1 MMNRSLLA
9 LHTSLVMAAAGALP
23 AADAP
28 PQPATAA
35 ETANFLTETEAKLL
49 DLSILSERA
58 SWLKDTYII
67 DDSEII
73 SSYFDERLGTAQVEA
88 AKAAV
93 RYRAVPAL
101 PVDVARKLNLLR
113 TSITLAPPADPAAAR
128 ESTRLV
134 TSMEG
139 AYGKG
144 KWCPKVKTGEEGEDG
159 CLDIVAIGRLMKK
172 SRDPKVLLEAWKA
185 WHAVGAPL
193 RHDYQ
198 RFVTLSNQGARELG
212 FADTGELWR
221 SRYDV
226 PAREIEPG
234 MDYLWQQVRPLYVSL
249 HAYVRKRLR
258 ETYGPS
264 VVPERGPIPAHL
276 LGNMWA
282 QEWGGIFPLVAP
294 KDADPGYD
302 LTALLKAKKLSA
314 QDLVRYGERF
324 FVSLGLDPLPKT
336 MWERSMFVKPR
347 DRDVVC
353 HASAWDPD
361 QDLDL
366 RLKMCIEVNDE
377 DFATVH
383 HELGHL
389 YYDAAYRKQPYLFRQ
404 GANDG
409 FHEAIGDTIQLS
421 VTPAYLVKIGLLDK
435 EPPADKDIGLLMH
448 MALDKLAFL
457 PFGLLI
463 DEWRWKV
470 FSGEITPE
478 HYNQGWWELRKKYQ
492 GVAPPVART
501 EADFDPGAK
510 YHVAANV
517 PYMRYFIAHL
527 LQFQF
532 HRALCKEAGFQGP
545 LNRCSIYDKKEAG
558 AKFQRALAMGASRP
572 WGDVLEELTGDR
584 VLDPTALLE
593 YFAPLQK
600 WLDEQNKGVP
610 MDWN

>member
-1 MMNRSLLA
+1 MNLRTLLLLQTSLLA
-9 LHTSLVMAAAGALP
+9 AGTGAVR

-28 PQPATAA
+28 PPTA
-35 ETANFLTETEAKLL
+35 ENTARFLTDTEAKLL
-49 DLSILSERA
+49 DLAVLAER
-58 SWLKDTYII
+58 SNWLKDTYIL
-67 DDSEII
+67 DDSEIVAA
-73 SSYFDERLGTAQVEA
+73 YHDERLATAQVEA

-93 RYRAVPAL
+93 PYRSVAGL
-101 PVDVARKLNLLR
+101 PFESARKLNLIR
-113 TSITLAPPADPAAAR
+113 TNITLAPPSDPAAAR
-128 ESTRLV
+128 EVTRLV
-134 TSMEG
+134 AGMEG

-159 CLDIVAIGRLMKK
+159 CLDIVAITRLMKK
-172 SRDPKVLLEAWKA
+172 SRDPKVLLEAWKN
-185 WHAVGAPL
+185 WHAVGAPM
-193 RHDYQ
+193 RKDYE

-234 MDYLWQQVRPLYVSL
+234 MDLLWQQVRPLYVSL
-249 HAYVRKRLR
+249 HAYVRKKLR
-258 ETYGPS
+258 ETYGAG
-264 VVPERGPIPAHL
+264 VVPEKGPIPAHL

-282 QEWGGIFPLVAP
+282 QEWGGILPLVTP
-294 KDADPGYD
+294 KEADPGYD
-302 LTALLKAKKLSA
+302 LTALLQAKKMGPL
-314 QDLVRYGERF
+314 DMVRYGERF
-324 FVSLGLDPLPKT
+324 FTSLGFDPLPKT
-336 MWERSMFVKPR
+336 MWERSMFTKPR

-353 HASAWDPD
+353 HASAWAVD

-366 RLKMCIEVNDE
+366 RLKMCIEINDE
-377 DFATVH
+377 DFQTIH

-389 YYDAAYRKQPYLFRQ
+389 FYDASYRKQPFLFRD

-435 EPPADKDIGLLMH
+435 EPPADKDTGLLLK
-448 MALDKLAFL
+448 MALDKVAFL

-470 FSGEITPE
+470 FSGEVTPQN
-478 HYNQGWWELRKKYQ
+478 YNKAWWDLRKKYQ

-532 HRALCKEAGFQGP
+532 HRALCREAGYQGP
-545 LNRCSIYDKKEAG
+545 LNRCSVYDQKAAG
-558 AKFQRALAMGASRP
+558 EKLRHALAMGASRP
-572 WGDVLEELTGDR
+572 WPEVLHELTGEDGI
-584 VLDPTALLE
+584 DPTAMLE
-593 YFAPLQK
+593 YFAPLKK
-600 WLDEQNKGVP
+600 WLDEQNQGVAT
-610 MDWN
+610 DWN